1 MVDLRNCE
9 LLEMVQYSCRL
20 DRGPG
25 MEAMISCKPIMR
37 LFRRW
42 ATAFDLLYNSCILK
56 VLTNVTLIEYSGAK
70 MSLSWKQL
78 LSKEKGIDDRGI

>member
-25 MEAMISCKPIMR
+25 REAMISCKPIMR

-42 ATAFDLLYNSCILK
+42 ATALDLLYNLYIM
-56 VLTNVTLIEYSGAK
+56 TLIEYFRCKNELVVETTAFEG
-70 MSLSWKQL
+70 
-78 LSKEKGIDDRGI
+78 ERDR

>member
-20 DRGPG
+20 ERGPG
-25 MEAMISCKPIMR
+25 REAMISCKPIIR

-42 ATAFDLLYNSCILK
+42 AIGFNLLYNLCILK
-56 VLTNVTLIEYSGAK
+56 VLTLIEYSGAK
-70 MSLSWKQL
+70 MSLSWKQRL
-78 LSKEKGIDDRGI
+78 LKGPKGTDN